1 MQIEV
6 RKADMR
12 KEKKRLKVCAYA
24 RVSTEA
30 SEQENS
36 LENQVSHYTEMIQS
50 NPAYEFAGV
59 YADFGISGFKESR
72 PQFQK
77 MMQDAK
83 NGKIDLI
90 ITKSVSRFA
99 RNTAIVLK
107 ASRELK
113 ERNVG
118 IFFELQNINTL
129 TEAGELLLT
138 ILAAFA
144 QAESESASE
153 SSKMAYLHRIEN
165 GEVVA
170 YLERSYGYE
179 KDENGEYRAKEPEA
193 SVIRE
198 IYDLVIQGVNCTN
211 ITRVLNARNIQ
222 TVQGAEWTAS
232 TVFRIVE
239 NEIYKGD
246 VLMQKTFIDEKRHQV
261 QNRGEKAMYY
271 AKDNHPPIVSEKTWE
286 KAQRKLEDMRAER
299 AEHSVIQEFTE
310 ENYPYMNHIF
320 CAKCGWPLKPRVYSH
335 GHRFSWDCSGQKR
348 GTKKFCTGI
357 HVLDNDLRKMKIE
370 GNRYFSETVDKYG
383 EVHLKHVGER
393 TWKNKHKKKKF
404 NHKDLYPELNEENYP
419 YYRRLYCARCGSRLG
434 RYISHGTVRWICSSY
449 KRKGQAKC
457 PGVRIPDEII
467 KGWNLPDGKIYI
479 MGKEDKN
486 GEKHYSYTSESAL

>member
-1 MQIEV
+1 MEIQIREGS
-6 RKADMR
+6 RK
-12 KEKKRLKVCAYA
+12 LKVCAYC
-24 RVSTEA
+24 RVSTDA
-30 SEQENS
+30 DEQENS
-36 LENQVSHYTEMIQS
+36 LENQVRHYETVIKA
-50 NPAYEFAGV
+50 NPDYEYAGV
-59 YADFGISGFKESR
+59 YSDFAISGFKEKR
-72 PQFQK
+72 PGLQK
-77 MMQDAK
+77 MLADAEK
-83 NGKIDLI
+83 GKIDLI
-90 ITKSVSRFA
+90 LTKSVSRFA
-99 RNTAIVLK
+99 RNTSIVLEATRK
-107 ASRELK
+107 LK
-113 ERNVG
+113 ELNVG
-118 IFFELQNINTL
+118 VFFELQNINTL
-129 TEAGELLLT
+129 SGEGELMLT

-144 QAESESASE
+144 QAESESGSTGA
-153 SSKMAYLHRIEN
+153 KMVYQRKYEAGIP
-165 GEVVA
+165 VQ
-170 YLERSYGYE
+170 YLERSFGYT
-179 KDENGEYRAKEPEA
+179 KDERGVFVADEAEAVWVRKIYEMAAEGYTPASIKRYLNENGIKT
-193 SVIRE
+193 VG
-198 IYDLVIQGVNCTN
+198 GVQW
-211 ITRVLNARNIQ
+211 VD
-222 TVQGAEWTAS
+222 S
-232 TVFRIVE
+232 TVFRLLE

-246 VLMQKTFIDEKRHQV
+246 YIMHKHFVNEERKLVR
-261 QNRGEKAMYY
+261 NRGEVDAWYIEDDHE
-271 AKDNHPPIVSEKTWE
+271 AIVSPELWQ
-286 KAQRKLEDMRAER
+286 KAQDALAAKRDYLAEG
-299 AEHSVIQEFTE
+299 SVIEEFTE

-335 GHRFSWDCSGQKR
+335 GHRLSWDCSGQKR

-357 HVLDNDLRKMKIE
+357 HILDNDLRKMKIE

-419 YYRRLYCARCGSRLG
+419 YYKRLYCARCGSRLG

>member
-1 MQIEV
+1 
-6 RKADMR
+6 
-12 KEKKRLKVCAYA
+12 
-24 RVSTEA
+24 
-30 SEQENS
+30 
-36 LENQVSHYTEMIQS
+36 
-50 NPAYEFAGV
+50 
-59 YADFGISGFKESR
+59 
-72 PQFQK
+72 
-77 MMQDAK
+77 
-83 NGKIDLI
+83 
-90 ITKSVSRFA
+90 
-99 RNTAIVLK
+99 
-107 ASRELK
+107 
-113 ERNVG
+113 
-118 IFFELQNINTL
+118 
-129 TEAGELLLT
+129 
-138 ILAAFA
+138 
-144 QAESESASE
+144 
-153 SSKMAYLHRIEN
+153 
-165 GEVVA
+165 
-170 YLERSYGYE
+170 
-179 KDENGEYRAKEPEA
+179 
-193 SVIRE
+193 
-198 IYDLVIQGVNCTN
+198 
-211 ITRVLNARNIQ
+211 
-222 TVQGAEWTAS
+222 
-232 TVFRIVE
+232 
-239 NEIYKGD
+239 
-246 VLMQKTFIDEKRHQV
+246 MQKTFIDGKRHQV

-271 AKDNHPPIVSEKTWE
+271 AKDNHPPIVSEKIWE

-335 GHRFSWDCSGQKR
+335 GHRLSWDCSGQKR

-357 HVLDNDLRKMKIE
+357 HILDNDLRKMKIE

-419 YYRRLYCARCGSRLG
+419 YYKRLYCARCGSRLG

>member
-1 MQIEV
+1 
-6 RKADMR
+6 
-12 KEKKRLKVCAYA
+12 
-24 RVSTEA
+24 
-30 SEQENS
+30 
-36 LENQVSHYTEMIQS
+36 
-50 NPAYEFAGV
+50 
-59 YADFGISGFKESR
+59 
-72 PQFQK
+72 
-77 MMQDAK
+77 
-83 NGKIDLI
+83 
-90 ITKSVSRFA
+90 
-99 RNTAIVLK
+99 
-107 ASRELK
+107 
-113 ERNVG
+113 
-118 IFFELQNINTL
+118 
-129 TEAGELLLT
+129 
-138 ILAAFA
+138 
-144 QAESESASE
+144 
-153 SSKMAYLHRIEN
+153 MAYIHRIEN

-211 ITRVLNARNIQ
+211 IARVLNARNIQTVQGKDENGEYRAKEPEASVIREIYDLVIQGVNCTNIARVLNARNIQ

-246 VLMQKTFIDEKRHQV
+246 VLMQKTFIDGKRHQVQNRGEKAMYYAKDNWTASTVFRIVENEIYKGDVLMQKTFIDGKRHQV

-335 GHRFSWDCSGQKR
+335 GHRLSWDCSGQKRGTKKFCTGIHNYPYMNHIFCAKCGWPLKPRVYSHGHRLSWDCSGQKR

-404 NHKDLYPELNEENYP
+404 NHKELYPELNEENYP
-419 YYRRLYCARCGSRLG
+419 YYKRLYCARCGSRLG
-434 RYISHGTVRWICSSY
+434 RYISHGTVRWICLNY

>member
-1 MQIEV
+1 MNLQV
-6 RKADMR
+6 RVPR
-12 KEKKRLKVCAYA
+12 WL
-24 RVSTEA
+24 
-30 SEQENS
+30 
-36 LENQVSHYTEMIQS
+36 
-50 NPAYEFAGV
+50 
-59 YADFGISGFKESR
+59 
-72 PQFQK
+72 
-77 MMQDAK
+77 
-83 NGKIDLI
+83 
-90 ITKSVSRFA
+90 
-99 RNTAIVLK
+99 
-107 ASRELK
+107 
-113 ERNVG
+113 
-118 IFFELQNINTL
+118 
-129 TEAGELLLT
+129 
-138 ILAAFA
+138 
-144 QAESESASE
+144 
-153 SSKMAYLHRIEN
+153 IEN

-211 ITRVLNARNIQ
+211 IAKVLNARNIQ

-246 VLMQKTFIDEKRHQV
+246 VLMQKTFIDGKRHQV

-271 AKDNHPPIVSEKTWE
+271 AKDNHPPIVSEKIWE

-335 GHRFSWDCSGQKR
+335 GHRLSWDCSGQKR

-357 HVLDNDLRKMKIE
+357 HILDNDLRKMKIE

-419 YYRRLYCARCGSRLG
+419 YYKRLYCARCGSRLG

>member
-1 MQIEV
+1 MASSGSFSGSIRDGHYAV
-6 RKADMR
+6 RVDWTQTKNVSENTSTITCRIYLVNDWSLSINSRNNNTMTIDGKAQNFTSPSIGSTGTH
-12 KEKKRLKVCAYA
+12 LLGTVSQKVMHGSDGGKA
-24 RVSTEA
+24 
-30 SEQENS
+30 
-36 LENQVSHYTEMIQS
+36 
-50 NPAYEFAGV
+50 
-59 YADFGISGFKESR
+59 IS
-72 PQFQK
+72 
-77 MMQDAK
+77 M
-83 NGKIDLI
+83 
-90 ITKSVSRFA
+90 SV
-99 RNTAIVLK
+99 
-107 ASRELK
+107 
-113 ERNVG
+113 
-118 IFFELQNINTL
+118 

-211 ITRVLNARNIQ
+211 IAKVLNARNIQ

-246 VLMQKTFIDEKRHQV
+246 VLMQKTFIDGKRHQV

-271 AKDNHPPIVSEKTWE
+271 AKDNHPPIVSEKIWE

-335 GHRFSWDCSGQKR
+335 GHRLSWDCSGQKR

-357 HVLDNDLRKMKIE
+357 HILDNDLQKMKIE

>member
-6 RKADMR
+6 RKAEMG

-36 LENQVSHYTEMIQS
+36 LENQVSHYTEMIQA

-72 PQFQK
+72 PQFLK

-211 ITRVLNARNIQ
+211 IAKVLNARNIQ

-246 VLMQKTFIDEKRHQV
+246 VLMQKTFIDGKRHQV

-271 AKDNHPPIVSEKTWE
+271 AKDNHPPIVSEKNMGKSTAE
-286 KAQRKLEDMRAER
+286 AGRHEGRKSRTLCDSGIHGRKLSLHESYFLCKMWMAFEATGVQSWASAFLGLLR
-299 AEHSVIQEFTE
+299 TE
-310 ENYPYMNHIF
+310 ERDKKILYRH
-320 CAKCGWPLKPRVYSH
+320 SH
-335 GHRFSWDCSGQKR
+335 FG
-348 GTKKFCTGI
+348 
-357 HVLDNDLRKMKIE
+357 
-370 GNRYFSETVDKYG
+370 
-383 EVHLKHVGER
+383 
-393 TWKNKHKKKKF
+393 
-404 NHKDLYPELNEENYP
+404 
-419 YYRRLYCARCGSRLG
+419 
-434 RYISHGTVRWICSSY
+434 
-449 KRKGQAKC
+449 
-457 PGVRIPDEII
+457 
-467 KGWNLPDGKIYI
+467 
-479 MGKEDKN
+479 
-486 GEKHYSYTSESAL
+486 

>member
-1 MQIEV
+1 
-6 RKADMR
+6 
-12 KEKKRLKVCAYA
+12 
-24 RVSTEA
+24 
-30 SEQENS
+30 
-36 LENQVSHYTEMIQS
+36 
-50 NPAYEFAGV
+50 
-59 YADFGISGFKESR
+59 
-72 PQFQK
+72 

-211 ITRVLNARNIQ
+211 IARVLNARNIQ

-246 VLMQKTFIDEKRHQV
+246 ILMQKTFIDGKRHQV

-335 GHRFSWDCSGQKR
+335 GHRLSWDCSGQKR

-357 HVLDNDLRKMKIE
+357 HVLDNDLRKMEIE

-383 EVHLKHVGER
+383 EVHLKHIGER

-404 NHKDLYPELNEENYP
+404 NHKELYPELNEENYP

-457 PGVRIPDEII
+457 PGFRMPGVII

>member
-6 RKADMR
+6 RKAEMG

-36 LENQVSHYTEMIQS
+36 LENQVSHYTEMIQA

-198 IYDLVIQGVNCTN
+198 IYDLVIQGVNY
-211 ITRVLNARNIQ
+211 
-222 TVQGAEWTAS
+222 G
-232 TVFRIVE
+232 
-239 NEIYKGD
+239 
-246 VLMQKTFIDEKRHQV
+246 KRHQV

-271 AKDNHPPIVSEKTWE
+271 AKDNHPPIVSEKIWE

-335 GHRFSWDCSGQKR
+335 GHRLSWDCSGQKR

-357 HVLDNDLRKMKIE
+357 HVLDNGLRKMKIE

-419 YYRRLYCARCGSRLG
+419 YYKRLYCARCGSRLG